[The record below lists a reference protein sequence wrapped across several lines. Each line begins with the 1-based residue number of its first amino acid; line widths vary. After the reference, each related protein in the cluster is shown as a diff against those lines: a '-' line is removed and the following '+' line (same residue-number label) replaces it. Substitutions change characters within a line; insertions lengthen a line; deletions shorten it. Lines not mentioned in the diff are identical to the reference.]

1 MNKTN
6 NRMRFTHI
14 DMRQTATALLVIFAS
29 MASVSLHAQDTH
41 ASDVI
46 KQLDIFHQIYQVLD
60 AYYVDTL
67 DAERL
72 VTTGIDAMLDML
84 DPYTEYYTEEDQ
96 TDLKM
101 LTQAKYGGIGSMIR
115 MMKDS
120 TVIIAEPYE
129 GMPAAELG
137 LQAGDVLLRIDKTD
151 LKGKTTAEVSDML
164 RGEPGTT
171 FLLQYQRS
179 GERKPREVK
188 ITRQN
193 IKLPPV
199 PYYGMI
205 GQSGYIHLNQF
216 TNDCYTDVRRALL
229 ALKEQGATS
238 FIFDLRGNGGGALD
252 QAVKIV
258 NLFVPKGLNIVE
270 TRGKV
275 EGLHSVYTTTENPL
289 DTITPLVVLVNGSS
303 ASASEIV
310 AGSLQDLDRAV
321 IVGARTYGKGL
332 VQSIRDL
339 PYNTSLK
346 LTTAK
351 YYIPSGRC
359 IQEVDYKQRRN
370 SSPTGKTA
378 ETATADTIFHT
389 AGGRTVTSGRGIR
402 PDVEVHHDTV
412 QKIVYYLSNDDVLIN
427 YGTHYVQTHQRPTSV
442 ADFTITDADFQEF
455 RQMIIDAGFS
465 YDHLSDRR
473 LQELKKTAQFEG
485 YYEDAKP
492 EFDALEAKLKHN
504 LEAEIDRHEKDIRQL
519 MAMEIVK
526 RYFFEAGT
534 IQEGL
539 KQDVDLQRAQQILA
553 DTGEYNRILNK

>member
-1 MNKTN
+1 M
-6 NRMRFTHI
+6 MP
-14 DMRQTATALLVIFAS
+14 
-29 MASVSLHAQDTH
+29 VSIHAQNTH

-46 KQLDIFHQIYQVLD
+46 KQLDIFHQIYQTLD

-67 DAERL
+67 DASKL
-72 VTTGIDAMLDML
+72 VTTGIDAMLEAL
-84 DPYTEYYTEEDQ
+84 DPYTEYYTEDDQ

-129 GMPAAELG
+129 GMPAAEAG
-137 LQAGDVLLRIDKTD
+137 LQAGDVLLKIDKTD
-151 LKGKTTAEVSDML
+151 LKGKTTSQVSDML

-171 FLLQYQRS
+171 FLLQYKRP
-179 GERKPREVK
+179 GEAKPREIK

-193 IKLPPV
+193 IKLPAV

-216 TNDCYTDVRRALL
+216 TNDCYPDVRRAII

-238 FIFDLRGNGGGALD
+238 IVFDLRGNGGGALD

-258 NLFVPKGLNIVE
+258 NLFVPKGITIVE

-275 EGLHSVYTTTENPL
+275 KLAHSEYATTENPL

-321 IVGARTYGKGL
+321 VIGSRTYGKGL

-339 PYNTSLK
+339 AYNTSLK

-359 IQEVDYKQRRN
+359 IQEVDYKQKRN
-370 SSPTGKTA
+370 AATNATKTS
-378 ETATADTIFHT
+378 ETAADSIFHT
-389 AGGRTVTSGRGIR
+389 RNGRTVMSGRGIR
-402 PDVEVHHDTV
+402 PDVEVHHDTL
-412 QKIVYYLSNDDVLIN
+412 QNIVYYLSNDDVLIN
-427 YGTHYVQTHQRPTSV
+427 YGTHYCQTHSRPASV
-442 ADFTITDADFQEF
+442 ADFKITDADFQEF
-455 RQMIIDAGFS
+455 RQMIIDAKFT
-465 YDHLSDRR
+465 YDRISDRR
-473 LQELKKTAQFEG
+473 LQDLKKTAQFEG
-485 YYEDAKP
+485 YYDDAKA
-492 EFDALEAKLKHN
+492 EFEALEAKLTHN
-504 LEAEIDRHEKDIRQL
+504 LAAEIDRHENDIRQL
-519 MAMEIVK
+519 MAVEIVK
-526 RYFFEAGT
+526 RYFYEAGT
-534 IQEGL
+534 IQESL
-539 KQDVDLQRAQQILA
+539 KQDVDLKKAQEILA
-553 DTGEYNRILNK
+553 DMEQYNKILGK

>member
-1 MNKTN
+1 MKQN
-6 NRMRFTHI
+6 I
-14 DMRQTATALLVIFAS
+14 I
-29 MASVSLHAQDTH
+29 ASVILIVSALWTPLYSQDNH

-46 KQLDIFHQIYQVLD
+46 KQLDIFHQIYQTLD

-67 DAERL
+67 DASKL
-72 VTTGIDAMLDML
+72 VTTGIDAMLEAL
-84 DPYTEYYTEEDQ
+84 DPYTEYYTEDDQ

-129 GMPAAELG
+129 GMPAAEAG
-137 LQAGDVLLRIDKTD
+137 LQAGDVLLKIDKTD
-151 LKGKTTAEVSDML
+151 LKGKTTSQVSDML

-171 FLLQYQRS
+171 FLLQYKRP
-179 GERKPREVK
+179 GEAKPREIK

-193 IKLPPV
+193 IKLPAV

-216 TNDCYTDVRRALL
+216 TNDCYPDVRRAII

-238 FIFDLRGNGGGALD
+238 IVFDLRGNGGGALD

-258 NLFVPKGLNIVE
+258 NLFVPKGITIVE

-275 EGLHSVYTTTENPL
+275 KLAHSEYATTENPL

-321 IVGARTYGKGL
+321 VIGSRTYGKGL

-339 PYNTSLK
+339 AYNTSLK

-359 IQEVDYKQRRN
+359 IQEVDYKQKRN
-370 SSPTGKTA
+370 AATNATKTN
-378 ETATADTIFHT
+378 ETAADSIFHT
-389 AGGRTVTSGRGIR
+389 RNGRTVMSGRGIR
-402 PDVEVHHDTV
+402 PDVEVHHDTL
-412 QKIVYYLSNDDVLIN
+412 QNIVYYLSNDDVLIN
-427 YGTHYVQTHQRPTSV
+427 YGTHYCQTHSRPASV
-442 ADFTITDADFQEF
+442 ADFKITDADFQEF
-455 RQMIIDAGFS
+455 RQMIIDAKFT
-465 YDHLSDRR
+465 YDRISDRR
-473 LQELKKTAQFEG
+473 LQDLKKTAQFEG
-485 YYEDAKP
+485 YYDDAKA
-492 EFDALEAKLKHN
+492 EFEALEAKLTHN
-504 LEAEIDRHEKDIRQL
+504 LAAEIDRHENDIRQL
-519 MAMEIVK
+519 MAVEIVK
-526 RYFFEAGT
+526 RYFYEAGT
-534 IQEGL
+534 IQESL
-539 KQDVDLQRAQQILA
+539 KQDVDLKKAQEILA
-553 DTGEYNRILNK
+553 DMEQYNKILGK

>member
-1 MNKTN
+1 ML
-6 NRMRFTHI
+6 I
-14 DMRQTATALLVIFAS
+14 GSALWTPLYS
-29 MASVSLHAQDTH
+29 QDNH

-46 KQLDIFHQIYQVLD
+46 KQLDIFHQIYQTLD

-67 DAERL
+67 DASKL
-72 VTTGIDAMLDML
+72 VTTGIDAMLEAL

-129 GMPAAELG
+129 GMPAAEAG
-137 LQAGDVLLRIDKTD
+137 LQAGDVLLKIDKTD
-151 LKGKTTAEVSDML
+151 LKGKTTSQVSDML

-171 FLLQYQRS
+171 FLLQYKRP
-179 GERKPREVK
+179 GEAKPREIK

-193 IKLPPV
+193 IKLPAV

-216 TNDCYTDVRRALL
+216 TNDCYPDVRRAII

-238 FIFDLRGNGGGALD
+238 IVFDLRGNGGGALD

-258 NLFVPKGLNIVE
+258 NLFVPKGITIVE

-275 EGLHSVYTTTENPL
+275 KLAHSEYATTENPL

-321 IVGARTYGKGL
+321 VIGSRTYGKGL

-339 PYNTSLK
+339 AYNTSLK

-359 IQEVDYKQRRN
+359 IQEVDYKQKRN
-370 SSPTGKTA
+370 AATNATKTS
-378 ETATADTIFHT
+378 ETAADSIFHT
-389 AGGRTVTSGRGIR
+389 RNGRTVMSGRGIR
-402 PDVEVHHDTV
+402 PDVEVHHDTL
-412 QKIVYYLSNDDVLIN
+412 QNIVYYLSNDDVLIN
-427 YGTHYVQTHQRPTSV
+427 YGTHYCQTHSRPASV
-442 ADFTITDADFQEF
+442 ADFKITDADFQEF
-455 RQMIIDAGFS
+455 RQMIIDAKFT
-465 YDHLSDRR
+465 YDRISDRR
-473 LQELKKTAQFEG
+473 LQDLKKTAQFEG
-485 YYEDAKP
+485 YYDDAKA
-492 EFDALEAKLKHN
+492 EFEALEAKLTHN
-504 LEAEIDRHEKDIRQL
+504 LAAEIDRHENDIRQL
-519 MAMEIVK
+519 MAVEIVK
-526 RYFFEAGT
+526 RYFYEAGT
-534 IQEGL
+534 IQESL
-539 KQDVDLQRAQQILA
+539 KQDVDLKKAQEILA
-553 DTGEYNRILNK
+553 DMEQYNKILGK